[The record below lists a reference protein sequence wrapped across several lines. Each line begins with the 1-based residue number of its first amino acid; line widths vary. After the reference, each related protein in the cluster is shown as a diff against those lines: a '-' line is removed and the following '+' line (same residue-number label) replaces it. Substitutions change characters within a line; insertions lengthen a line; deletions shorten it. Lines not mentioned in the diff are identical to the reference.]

1 MKNFRMFIKS
11 VLGAAFLL
19 SAVWL
24 PEASAASEIINSQ
37 SSDKILSYLMV
48 SSSDIKHY
56 KKIFRAV
63 KAGDFEAA
71 DEEIEELDNDILM
84 GNVLAEKY
92 LSDSYRSSFEELK
105 AWLNRYADHP
115 QAARIYRLA
124 LRKGKAS
131 DLTCPYDENKRQAGF
146 YAWLDTDLSSLSPAD
161 KKFVQQKVSL
171 FRKSINRGKTKAA
184 RLVLENPRFKK
195 LVPNRDLDAMA
206 ATLSMKYL
214 LDNYDKL
221 AFAWASKA
229 SKRSNDATASWVA
242 GLSAWRMKQYK
253 TASDY
258 FSRLA
263 RSGNSDE
270 WLVSAGAYWAY
281 RANDMRGQRK
291 EAAQWLKIASRYKRT
306 FYGILANYRLGNSLN
321 YNWTALS
328 YLNDFRQDDYI
339 DEIMASP
346 AIRRAL
352 LLLYAKQPE
361 LAEKELRHAY
371 EEMNDKQKEVTLFI
385 ADQYKMHALSIMI
398 SNQLKDE
405 ERDIAYDA
413 IAYPIPSW
421 KPRGGWKVEK
431 ALILALTRQESS
443 FSPQARSAAGACGLM
458 QLLPNTAF
466 HITKD
471 RRLKNN
477 ITPLLDAE
485 YNMAL
490 GQQYVNY
497 LLEKPFVDGN
507 LFYMMTAYNAGPGN
521 LVKWQKNTRYNNDPL
536 LFIEVIPARET
547 RIYIERVM
555 ANLWI
560 YQSRF
565 GQELSGIRALGKG
578 QWPMLKEK

>member
-1 MKNFRMFIKS
+1 MKNFLIFIKS
-11 VLGAAFLL
+11 VSLAVFLVL
-19 SAVWL
+19 AVCL
-24 PEASAASEIINSQ
+24 PEVSAAPEIINSQ

-48 SSSDIKHY
+48 SNADIKHY

-92 LSDSYRSSFEELK
+92 LSDSYRSRFDELK
-105 AWLNRYADHP
+105 AWLDRYTDHP

-146 YAWLDTDLSSLSPAD
+146 YAWQDTDLSKLSPAD
-161 KKFVQQKVSL
+161 KKFVRQKVSL
-171 FRKSINRGKTKAA
+171 FRKSINRGKTKVA
-184 RLVLENPRFKK
+184 RLVLENQRFKK

-253 TASDY
+253 TASTY

-281 RANDMRGQRK
+281 RANDMRRQR
-291 EAAQWLKIASRYKRT
+291 EAAAKWLKIASRYKRT

-497 LLEKPFVDGN
+497 LLEKPFIDGN